1 VAPVDVAALAEVND
15 NSVKG
20 AMAVVDTGEEVK
32 QRVLI
37 QERVLMQLGK
47 PESGRDAKEWIIDS
61 GAKNHMTRSR
71 MVFVV
76 LVTCM

>member
-47 PESGRDAKEWIIDS
+47 PEFERDAKEWIIDS

-71 MVFVV
+71 TVFVV